1 VTTPRPLD
9 FPFDAAPEP
18 GALVEVA
25 PGVHWLRMPIPLDL
39 DHINLWLIEDHDAA
53 GAPTWTLIDS
63 GFGDAATQ
71 ALWRA
76 IFAGPAAGRRPHR
89 LICTHYHPDH
99 FGLAG
104 WLSRTYG
111 VTVEMTETEWIVG
124 ALLPRIGHEAAAEA
138 QDFFFARHGMP
149 EDMRR
154 RLAAEGN
161 EYKRRTAPPPAECR
175 RIRHGR
181 RLRLGGRDWAV
192 IVTEGHASEHACLYC
207 DDLDLLICGD
217 QLLPKITPNI
227 SVYWFR
233 DGARPLAEYLSS
245 LDQLAARLPAS
256 TLVLPSH
263 KLPYRG
269 APTRIAELRAH
280 HAERLGALAAALDE
294 AGASAFDLTPALF
307 PRRLDDMHMMFALG
321 ETIAHLEHLA
331 AEGGARA
338 ACEADGVKRWRAGPG
353 GA

>member
-1 VTTPRPLD
+1 MTTPHPLD
-9 FPFDAAPEP
+9 FAYDAAPAP

-25 PGVHWLRMPIPLDL
+25 PGLHWLRMPIPLDL
-39 DHINLWLIEDHDAA
+39 DHINLWLIEDQDAA

-71 ALWRA
+71 GLWRA
-76 IFAGPAAGRRPHR
+76 IFDGPAAGRRPHR

-104 WLSRTYG
+104 WLERTYG

-124 ALLPRIGHEAAAEA
+124 SLLPRIGHQAAADA
-138 QDFFFARHGMP
+138 QDAFFARHGMP
-149 EDMRR
+149 ADMRG
-154 RLAAEGN
+154 RLAAQGN
-161 EYKRRTAPPPAECR
+161 EFKTRTEPPPAACR
-175 RIRHGR
+175 RIRHGQT
-181 RLRLGGRDWAV
+181 LTLGGREWEV
-192 IVTEGHASEHACLYC
+192 IVTEGHASEHACLSC
-207 DDLDLLICGD
+207 ADLDLLICGD

-233 DGARPLAEYLSS
+233 DGARPLAEYLES
-245 LDQLAARLPAS
+245 LDQLEARIPAS

-269 APTRIAELRAH
+269 APTRVAQLRAH
-280 HAERLGALAAALDE
+280 HAERLEALAGALGDASK
-294 AGASAFDLTPALF
+294 SAFDLTPALF

-331 AEGGARA
+331 ADGRAVGAPG
-338 ACEADGVKRWRAGPG
+338 EDGVKRWRAGPG